1 MVLSIEPG
9 ISDAE
14 WGCSY
19 YEIANALGVP
29 EIKLCFVK
37 VSDLS
42 EFSKKLTHS
51 VLDDSWMTKLDKGS
65 RRQYDYTVKETAGV
79 LVDIFTKTSGSGMI
93 GAEFGELMVSIGSAR
108 ALEQVFSHSRLPIA
122 ELWKPQVKQNEGFDF
137 HTVCTA
143 DLINFGEAKFSGQ
156 TNPHGNAISQIGDFI
171 AVDKH
176 FRDRGHLEKIV
187 GSQSIEHLDDE
198 KFGVIAAFSINSA
211 NPLAIFKN
219 ALQSAIE
226 FVGAKSVAGFYLVGV
241 SESAK

>member
-19 YEIANALGVP
+19 HEVASALGVGG
-29 EIKLCFVK
+29 IKLCFVE
-37 VSDLS
+37 VSDIS
-42 EFSKKLTHS
+42 EFSKQLTHS

-65 RRQYDYTVKETAGV
+65 RRQYDYTVKETAAA
-79 LVDIFTKTSGSGMI
+79 LVDIFTRASGSGVI

-156 TNPHGNAISQIGDFI
+156 TNPHGNAISQIGDFL

-187 GSQSIEHLDDE
+187 GSKSIAHLDAE
-198 KFGVIAAFSINSA
+198 KFGIVAAFSINSS
-211 NPLAIFKN
+211 NPLAIFRN
-219 ALQSAIE
+219 ALQSAVK
-226 FVGAKSVAGFYLVGV
+226 FVGAKNVAGFYLVGV